1 MQLDHSLVSRGV
13 TYHVRG
19 DYDPAFRPVVDA
31 FLENFA
37 VEEEIG
43 SATALMVDGRKVL
56 DIWGGYRDGAR
67 TLAWEADTIVCMMS
81 VAKGISGIAFN
92 ILIDR
97 GLVDPE
103 APVARYWPEFAQNG
117 KEGVLVRHVLDH
129 TAGLPVVLDPLW
141 KGAIFECDTIVKAL
155 EKQAP
160 LWEPGTTAAYHI
172 HTQGN
177 ILGEIVR
184 RVTGKRY
191 AQFIADELIK
201 PLGLDYRIGGLND
214 ADMARCAE
222 LVPTVEGTLFA
233 RKDSE
238 PDSLL
243 AKGFWQHP
251 DEPINVTLNSNGWR
265 QSEIAS
271 ANGHGTARSIAT
283 IYGTVARGG
292 SLGDVT
298 IMRPETVR
306 DMLTEQHNQTEQM
319 QQRPYHQAR
328 GILLNTEQSVWMGS
342 TLR

>member
-1 MQLDHSLVSRGV
+1 MLSAGGKRMQLDDSLVSRGV

-19 DYDPAFRPVVDA
+19 DYDPAFRPAVDA
-31 FLENFA
+31 FLENYS

-103 APVARYWPEFAQNG
+103 APVARYWPEFAKNG

-160 LWEPGTTAAYHI
+160 IWEPGTTAAYHI

-177 ILGEIVR
+177 ILG
-184 RVTGKRY
+184 
-191 AQFIADELIK
+191 
-201 PLGLDYRIGGLND
+201 
-214 ADMARCAE
+214 
-222 LVPTVEGTLFA
+222 
-233 RKDSE
+233 
-238 PDSLL
+238 
-243 AKGFWQHP
+243 
-251 DEPINVTLNSNGWR
+251 
-265 QSEIAS
+265 
-271 ANGHGTARSIAT
+271 
-283 IYGTVARGG
+283 
-292 SLGDVT
+292 
-298 IMRPETVR
+298 
-306 DMLTEQHNQTEQM
+306 
-319 QQRPYHQAR
+319 
-328 GILLNTEQSVWMGS
+328 
-342 TLR
+342 